1 MNKQNVLAG
10 VITVSI
16 TFIIASILRG
26 STDNLINRIIFL
38 LAGAFI
44 AFVIILIIK
53 NDKKY
58 K

>member
-1 MNKQNVLAG
+1 MNKQNVL
-10 VITVSI
+10 VSI
-16 TFIIASILRG
+16 ITASILRG